1 MVDIYNMKLKNKDDT
16 NCKPQMYYRKEG
28 VAGEDFYDC
37 VVSTYPKEWLITEI
51 TQDELLKYNFKEIR
65 SFEPFWKL
73 ILGNKA
79 LLPLLWSM
87 YPNHPNL
94 LPAFY
99 DRPD

>member
-1 MVDIYNMKLKNKDDT
+1 MKLKNKDDT

-51 TQDELLKYNFKEIR
+51 TQDELLKYNIKEIR

>member
-1 MVDIYNMKLKNKDDT
+1 
-16 NCKPQMYYRKEG
+16 MYYRRYGDKR
-28 VAGEDFYDC
+28 DLYDC
-37 VVSTYPKEWLITEI
+37 ILSTYPKEWLITEI
-51 TQDELLKYNFKEIR
+51 TQDDILKYNFQDIR

-73 ILGNKA
+73 IMGNRA

-87 YPNHPNL
+87 FPNHPNL